1 MVLWTENFQH
11 VENKTFSFAYNL
23 KWLCFA
29 VGLKRTPDHVQV
41 KVSEFFS
48 HKGATHIMSRDT
60 FLSNRKLHFSW
71 GGGGITTCRALDW
84 RLCITVLEVSSTTQ
98 RFKKKSK
105 SLEDKITPVSHC
117 NWILRFFIFSE
128 RIKQNSITLWF
139 QNYFTH
145 WNNGYK
151 IVSIL
156 RNSLRAGQ
164 YTWVWT

>member
-48 HKGATHIMSRDT
+48 HKGAIHIMSRDT

-71 GGGGITTCRALDW
+71 GGYNNLQSIRLEAVHHCFGGFIDHA
-84 RLCITVLEVSSTTQ
+84 
-98 RFKKKSK
+98 
-105 SLEDKITPVSHC
+105 KI
-117 NWILRFFIFSE
+117 
-128 RIKQNSITLWF
+128 
-139 QNYFTH
+139 
-145 WNNGYK
+145 
-151 IVSIL
+151 
-156 RNSLRAGQ
+156 
-164 YTWVWT
+164 